1 MNRPVTPIATP
12 ISPSTSD
19 PESHDLSPAV
29 TLLMA
34 VACGAMVAN
43 LYYAQTLIATIG
55 RDIGLSAGLAGAIV
69 TLTQLGY
76 GLGLAFIVPLS
87 DLVENKRLILI
98 ATVGAVLGCI
108 GIALAEGP
116 ATFLLAALVTGV
128 CSVGAQVL
136 VPLAAKLSSQARQ
149 GRTIGLVMSGLLTG
163 IMLARPLASFVA
175 GIAGW
180 RAMFFVSAG
189 VTALVGI
196 SLLLLLPTRRPDST
210 LSYGALLASSLG
222 LLRRYPVLRLRAAYQ
237 ALLFIAFNLFWTA
250 APLVLTQRFGLGAN
264 GIALF
269 ALAGAGGALAAPI
282 AGHLADKGRARATT
296 FGALL
301 LLAVSFIAAD
311 MVVAAGSLI
320 AFAVSAVL
328 IDAAVQLNQI
338 SGQRIIFEIDP
349 AAGGRINAA
358 YMTIVFLFGALG
370 SLIGSASIAAGG
382 WPLTSLIGAGIG
394 GVALVLFVL
403 FDRAERGQT
412 SD

>member
-1 MNRPVTPIATP
+1 MSHP
-12 ISPSTSD
+12 D
-19 PESHDLSPAV
+19 HHDLSPAA

-43 LYYAQTLIATIG
+43 LYYAQTLIETIG
-55 RDIGLSAGLAGAIV
+55 PDIGLSAGLAGAIV

-87 DLVENKRLILI
+87 DLVENKRLILV
-98 ATVGAVLGCI
+98 ATVGAVLGCL

-116 ATFLLAALVTGV
+116 ITFLAAALVTGV

-136 VPLAAKLSSQARQ
+136 VPLAAKLSSQERQ

-163 IMLARPLASFVA
+163 IMLARPVASFVA
-175 GIAGW
+175 GLAGW

-189 VTALVGI
+189 VTALVGVA
-196 SLLLLLPTRRPDST
+196 LLLMLPARRPDST
-210 LSYGALLASSLG
+210 LRYGALLASSLD

-237 ALLFIAFNLFWTA
+237 ALLFIAFNMFWTA
-250 APLVLTQRFGLGAN
+250 APIVLTQRFGLGAN
-264 GIALF
+264 GVALF

-282 AGHLADKGRARATT
+282 AGHFADKGRARATT
-296 FGALL
+296 LFALL
-301 LLAVSFIAAD
+301 LLTVAFVASD
-311 MVVAAGSLI
+311 MVVAAGSVI
-320 AFAVSAVL
+320 AFAVGAVL

-338 SGQRIIFEIDP
+338 SGQRVIFGLDP

-358 YMTIVFLFGALG
+358 YMTIVFLFGAMG
-370 SLIGSASIAAGG
+370 SVIGSASIAAGG
-382 WPLTSLIGAGIG
+382 WALTSMFGAGIG
-394 GVALVLFVL
+394 GMALLLFAL
-403 FDRAERGQT
+403 FDRTAGQRP

>member
-1 MNRPVTPIATP
+1 M
-12 ISPSTSD
+12 SD
-19 PESHDLSPAV
+19 PDTHDLSPAV

-43 LYYAQTLIATIG
+43 LYYAQTLIETIG
-55 RDIGLSAGLAGAIV
+55 PDIGLSPGLAGAIV

-98 ATVGAVLGCI
+98 ATVGAVLGCL

-116 ATFLLAALVTGV
+116 MTFLAAALVTGV

-136 VPLAAKLSSQARQ
+136 VPLAARLSSRERQ

-163 IMLARPLASFVA
+163 IMLARPVASFIA
-175 GIAGW
+175 GLGGW

-189 VTALVGI
+189 ITALVGVA
-196 SLLLLLPTRRPDST
+196 LLLMLPARRPDST
-210 LSYGALLASSLG
+210 LRYRALLASSFD

-237 ALLFIAFNLFWTA
+237 ALMFIAFNMFWTA
-250 APLVLTQRFGLGAN
+250 APIVLTQRFGLGPN
-264 GIALF
+264 GVALF

-282 AGHLADKGRARATT
+282 AGHFADKGRARATT
-296 FGALL
+296 LGALL
-301 LLAVSFIAAD
+301 LLTLSFLAAG

-320 AFAVSAVL
+320 AFALAAVL
-328 IDAAVQLNQI
+328 IDAAVQLSQI
-338 SGQRIIFEIDP
+338 SGQRIIFGLDP

-358 YMTIVFLFGALG
+358 YMTIVFLFGAMG
-370 SLIGSASIAAGG
+370 SVIGSASIAAGG
-382 WPLTSLIGAGIG
+382 WALTSLIGAAIG
-394 GVALVLFVL
+394 SVALLLYGL
-403 FDRAERGQT
+403 FDRTPQKPA
-412 SD
+412 

>member
-1 MNRPVTPIATP
+1 MSQP
-12 ISPSTSD
+12 D
-19 PESHDLSPAV
+19 SHDLSPAV

-43 LYYAQTLIATIG
+43 LYYAQTLIETIG
-55 RDIGLSAGLAGAIV
+55 PDIGLSPGMAGAIV

-87 DLVENKRLILI
+87 DLIENKRLILV
-98 ATVGAVLGCI
+98 ATVGAVLGCL

-116 ATFLLAALVTGV
+116 ITFLAAALVTGV

-136 VPLAAKLSSQARQ
+136 VPLAAKLSSQERQ

-163 IMLARPLASFVA
+163 IMLSRPLASFVA
-175 GIAGW
+175 GLAGW

-189 VTALVGI
+189 VTALVGVA
-196 SLLLLLPTRRPDST
+196 LLMLLPARRPDSR
-210 LSYGALLASSLG
+210 LRYGALLASSLN

-237 ALLFIAFNLFWTA
+237 ALMFVAFNMFWTA
-250 APLVLTQRFGLGAN
+250 APIVLTQRFGLGAN
-264 GIALF
+264 GVAVF

-282 AGHLADKGRARATT
+282 AGHFADKGRARATT
-296 FGALL
+296 LGALAL
-301 LLAVSFIAAD
+301 LTVSFLASD

-320 AFAVSAVL
+320 AFGLGAVL

-338 SGQRIIFEIDP
+338 SGQRIIFGLDP

-358 YMTIVFLFGALG
+358 YMTIVFLFGAMG
-370 SLIGSASIAAGG
+370 SVIGSASIAAGG
-382 WPLTSLIGAGIG
+382 WALTSLIGAGIG
-394 GVALVLFVL
+394 GVGLALFLL
-403 FDRAERGQT
+403 FDRSQQAVVKH
-412 SD
+412 

>member
-1 MNRPVTPIATP
+1 MSHP
-12 ISPSTSD
+12 D
-19 PESHDLSPAV
+19 SHDLSPAI

-43 LYYAQTLIATIG
+43 LYYAQTLIEVIG
-55 RDIGLSAGLAGAIV
+55 PSIGLSTGLAGAIV

-87 DLVENKRLILI
+87 DLIENKRLILI
-98 ATVGAVLGCI
+98 ATVGAALGCI
-108 GIALAEGP
+108 GIALAQGP
-116 ATFLLAALVTGV
+116 ISFLFAALVTGV

-163 IMLARPLASFVA
+163 IMLARPVASFVA

-180 RAMFFVSAG
+180 RAMFFISAG
-189 VTALVGI
+189 VTALVGVA
-196 SLLLLLPTRRPDST
+196 LLLMLPTRRPDST
-210 LSYGALLASSLG
+210 LRYGALLASSLD
-222 LLRRYPVLRLRAAYQ
+222 LVRRYPVLRLRAAYQ

-250 APLVLTQRFGLGAN
+250 APLVLTQRFGLSAN
-264 GIALF
+264 GVALF

-282 AGHLADKGRARATT
+282 AGHFADKGRARLVTV
-296 FGALL
+296 GALL
-301 LLAVSFIAAD
+301 LLVLSFLAAD
-311 MVVAAGSLI
+311 MVVAAGGLI
-320 AFAVSAVL
+320 AFGVTAVL

-338 SGQRIIFEIDP
+338 SGQRIIFGLDP

-358 YMTIVFLFGALG
+358 YMTIVFLFGAMG

-394 GVALVLFVL
+394 GIALVLFVL
-403 FDRAERGQT
+403 FDRPDKPSAG
-412 SD
+412 D

>member
-1 MNRPVTPIATP
+1 MSQP
-12 ISPSTSD
+12 D
-19 PESHDLSPAV
+19 SHDLSPAV

-43 LYYAQTLIATIG
+43 LYYAQTLIETIG
-55 RDIGLSAGLAGAIV
+55 PDIGLSPGMAGAIV

-87 DLVENKRLILI
+87 DLIENKRLILV
-98 ATVGAVLGCI
+98 ATVGAVLGCL

-116 ATFLLAALVTGV
+116 ITFLAAALVTGV

-136 VPLAAKLSSQARQ
+136 VPLAAKLSSQERQ

-163 IMLARPLASFVA
+163 IMLSRPLASFVA
-175 GIAGW
+175 GLAGW

-189 VTALVGI
+189 VTALVGVA
-196 SLLLLLPTRRPDST
+196 LLVLLPARRPDSR
-210 LSYGALLASSLG
+210 LRYGALLASSID

-237 ALLFIAFNLFWTA
+237 ALMFVAFNMFWTA
-250 APLVLTQRFGLGAN
+250 APIVLTQRFGLGAN
-264 GIALF
+264 GVAVF

-282 AGHLADKGRARATT
+282 AGHFADKGRARATT
-296 FGALL
+296 LGALAL
-301 LLAVSFIAAD
+301 LTVSFLASD

-320 AFAVSAVL
+320 AFGLGAVL

-338 SGQRIIFEIDP
+338 SGQRIIFGLDP

-358 YMTIVFLFGALG
+358 YMTIVFLFGAMG
-370 SLIGSASIAAGG
+370 SVIGSASIAAGG
-382 WPLTSLIGAGIG
+382 WALTSLIGAGIG
-394 GVALVLFVL
+394 GIGLALFLL
-403 FDRAERGQT
+403 FDRSQPAVVKH
-412 SD
+412 

>member
-1 MNRPVTPIATP
+1 M
-12 ISPSTSD
+12 SD
-19 PESHDLSPAV
+19 PDIHDLSPAV

-43 LYYAQTLIATIG
+43 LYYAQTLIETIG
-55 RDIGLSAGLAGAIV
+55 PDIGLSPGLAGAIV

-98 ATVGAVLGCI
+98 ATVGAVLGCL

-116 ATFLLAALVTGV
+116 MTFLAAALVTGV

-136 VPLAAKLSSQARQ
+136 VPLAAKLSSRERQ

-163 IMLARPLASFVA
+163 IMLARPVASFIA
-175 GIAGW
+175 GLGGW

-189 VTALVGI
+189 ITALVGVA
-196 SLLLLLPTRRPDST
+196 LLLMLPARRPDST
-210 LSYGALLASSLG
+210 LRYRALLASSFD

-237 ALLFIAFNLFWTA
+237 ALMFIAFNMFWTA
-250 APLVLTQRFGLGAN
+250 APIVLTQRFGLGPN
-264 GIALF
+264 GVALF

-282 AGHLADKGRARATT
+282 AGHFADKGRARATT

-301 LLAVSFIAAD
+301 LLTLSFLAAG

-320 AFAVSAVL
+320 AFALAAVL
-328 IDAAVQLNQI
+328 IDAAVQLSQI
-338 SGQRIIFEIDP
+338 SGQRIIFGLDP

-358 YMTIVFLFGALG
+358 YMTIVFLFGAMG
-370 SLIGSASIAAGG
+370 SVIGSASIAAGG
-382 WPLTSLIGAGIG
+382 WALTSLIGAAIG
-394 GVALVLFVL
+394 SVALLLYGL
-403 FDRAERGQT
+403 FDRTPQKPA
-412 SD
+412 

>member
-1 MNRPVTPIATP
+1 MSQP
-12 ISPSTSD
+12 D
-19 PESHDLSPAV
+19 SHDLSPAV

-43 LYYAQTLIATIG
+43 LYYAQTLIETIG
-55 RDIGLSAGLAGAIV
+55 PDIGLSPGMAGAIV

-87 DLVENKRLILI
+87 DLIENKRLILV
-98 ATVGAVLGCI
+98 ATVGAVLGCL

-116 ATFLLAALVTGV
+116 ITFLAAALVTGV

-136 VPLAAKLSSQARQ
+136 VPLAAKLSSQNRQ

-163 IMLARPLASFVA
+163 IMLSRPLASFVA
-175 GIAGW
+175 GLAGW

-189 VTALVGI
+189 VTALVGVA
-196 SLLLLLPTRRPDST
+196 LLMLLPARRPDSR
-210 LSYGALLASSLG
+210 LRYGALLASSLN

-237 ALLFIAFNLFWTA
+237 ALMFVAFNMFWTA
-250 APLVLTQRFGLGAN
+250 APIVLTQRFGLGAN
-264 GIALF
+264 GVAVF

-282 AGHLADKGRARATT
+282 AGHFADKGRARATT
-296 FGALL
+296 LGALAL
-301 LLAVSFIAAD
+301 LTVSFLASD

-320 AFAVSAVL
+320 AFGLGAVL

-338 SGQRIIFEIDP
+338 SGQRIIFGLDP

-358 YMTIVFLFGALG
+358 YMTIVFLFGAMG
-370 SLIGSASIAAGG
+370 SVIGSASIAAGG
-382 WPLTSLIGAGIG
+382 WALTSLIGAGIG
-394 GVALVLFVL
+394 GVGLALFLL
-403 FDRAERGQT
+403 FDRSQPAVVKH
-412 SD
+412 

>member
-1 MNRPVTPIATP
+1 MSHP
-12 ISPSTSD
+12 D
-19 PESHDLSPAV
+19 HHDLSPAA

-43 LYYAQTLIATIG
+43 LYYAQTLIETIG
-55 RDIGLSAGLAGAIV
+55 PDIGLSAGLAGAIV

-87 DLVENKRLILI
+87 DLVENKRLILV
-98 ATVGAVLGCI
+98 ATVGAVLGCL

-116 ATFLLAALVTGV
+116 ITFLAAALVTGV

-136 VPLAAKLSSQARQ
+136 VPLAAKLSSQERQ

-163 IMLARPLASFVA
+163 IMLARPVASFVA
-175 GIAGW
+175 GLAGW

-189 VTALVGI
+189 VTALVGVA
-196 SLLLLLPTRRPDST
+196 LLLMLPARRPDST
-210 LSYGALLASSLG
+210 LRYGALLASSLD

-237 ALLFIAFNLFWTA
+237 ALLFIAFNMFWTA
-250 APLVLTQRFGLGAN
+250 APIVLTQRFGLGAN
-264 GIALF
+264 GVALF

-282 AGHLADKGRARATT
+282 AGHFADKGRARATT
-296 FGALL
+296 LFALL
-301 LLAVSFIAAD
+301 LLTVAFVASD
-311 MVVAAGSLI
+311 MVVAAGSVI
-320 AFAVSAVL
+320 AFAVGAVL

-338 SGQRIIFEIDP
+338 SGQRVIFGLDP

-358 YMTIVFLFGALG
+358 YMTIVFLFGAMG
-370 SLIGSASIAAGG
+370 SVIGSASIAAGG
-382 WPLTSLIGAGIG
+382 WALTSMIGAGIG
-394 GVALVLFVL
+394 GMALLLFAL
-403 FDRAERGQT
+403 FDRTAGQRP